1 VGVIQGGVGTPV
13 HGVQAVGTGVEECL
27 EVGVIQGGVGTTVHE
42 VQDVGAGGGVSLG
55 ESDPGRSWHS
65 KM

>member
-1 VGVIQGGVGTPV
+1 VEVIQGGV
-13 HGVQAVGTGVEECL
+13 A
-27 EVGVIQGGVGTTVHE
+27 TTVHE

-55 ESDPGRSWHS
+55 ESDPGKRWHS